1 MSAEL
6 DLARRHLEQARRA
19 FQQDP
24 TPRLA
29 TAMKQLA
36 NRIKYLR
43 RQQRPQQ

>member
-6 DLARRHLEQARRA
+6 DLARRQLEQARRA
-19 FQQDP
+19 FQHDP

-36 NRIKYLR
+36 SRIRYLSR
-43 RQQRPQQ
+43 KEGK